1 MWPGYKVHNKQTN
14 KKKHS
19 RKIYAFVGGALLKK
33 GLNSNEYNN
42 VFIQSNF
49 QIGLIFYV
57 SHDGEHK

>member
-1 MWPGYKVHNKQTN
+1 MSTYVVNLEKVPWTAE
-14 KKKHS
+14 